1 MLYSKKGSKRKA
13 GNNYSGLTDGE
24 NGSVTAGSVSTQ
36 MLSYGFGTK
45 NSLDTNISILDL
57 QELLQSQPQRPF
69 IL

>member
-13 GNNYSGLTDGE
+13 GNNYSGLTE